1 MAVEVVTRARMSEAI
16 ITRVGDEHGPGTDS
30 PSTVV
35 RVIVLPWAG
44 MNLRTLLDAGCCDKK
59 TS

>member
-1 MAVEVVTRARMSEAI
+1 VTRARMSEAI

-44 MNLRTLLDAGCCDKK
+44 MNFRTLMDAGCCDKK